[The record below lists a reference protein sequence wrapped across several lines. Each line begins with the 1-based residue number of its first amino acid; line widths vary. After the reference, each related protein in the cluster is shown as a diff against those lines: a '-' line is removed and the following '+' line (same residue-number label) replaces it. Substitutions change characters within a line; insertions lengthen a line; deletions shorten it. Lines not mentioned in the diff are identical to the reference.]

1 MTKRKHVS
9 PEALDASLLPKQRKP
24 IPHAFVL
31 DAIST
36 LSPYTRPMFGCL
48 AIYVKDKIVLI
59 LRDKPKSTADNG
71 VWLAT
76 TQEHHQSLRREFPNM
91 RSIQVLGKRVTGWQ
105 VLPVDA
111 PDFESAALRACE
123 LVLAGDPRIGKIP
136 GARTSKSGSKAT
148 GRSSKQIK
156 TSKKHGSTI
165 NFDTVRKIGLA
176 LPGVE
181 ESTAYGSPALKVHGK
196 LLACVPS
203 HRSAEPGSLV
213 VRIDFDDRAELLAAD
228 PDVYYV
234 TDHYLNYTSVLVRLS
249 RVTPDVLRDLLG
261 MAHKFVTG
269 EEGTMNRERALKVVL
284 VVVGL
289 LFCALVYPLMMFVKQ
304 EPALAMMLS
313 VYVTLGIFLLLA
325 ARNPSANRSLIAF
338 TAWSSFAHAVLMAGQ
353 AFANLIARG
362 ELIGSAVL
370 VVIGIALIA
379 LAPTKQTV
387 EQVSGAL
394 V

>member
-9 PEALDASLLPKQRKP
+9 PEGLDASLLPRQRKP

-48 AIYVKDKIVLI
+48 AIYVRDKIVLI
-59 LRDKPKSTADNG
+59 LRDKRTNTADNG

-136 GARTSKSGSKAT
+136 GARTSKSGSKAA
-148 GRSSKQIK
+148 GRFLKQIK
-156 TSKKHGSTI
+156 TSKHGSTI
-165 NFDTVRKIGLA
+165 NFDTVREIGLA

-196 LLACVPS
+196 LLACAPVN
-203 HRSAEPGSLV
+203 RSAEPGSLA
-213 VRIDFDDRAELLAAD
+213 VRVDFDDRAELLAAA

-234 TDHYLNYTSVLVRLS
+234 TDHYLNYSTVLVRLS
-249 RVTPDVLRDLLG
+249 SVTPDVLRDLLG
-261 MAHKFVTG
+261 MAHKFVTAH
-269 EEGTMNRERALKVVL
+269 EARRSPSRNRRKPV
-284 VVVGL
+284 
-289 LFCALVYPLMMFVKQ
+289 
-304 EPALAMMLS
+304 
-313 VYVTLGIFLLLA
+313 
-325 ARNPSANRSLIAF
+325 
-338 TAWSSFAHAVLMAGQ
+338 
-353 AFANLIARG
+353 
-362 ELIGSAVL
+362 
-370 VVIGIALIA
+370 
-379 LAPTKQTV
+379 
-387 EQVSGAL
+387 
-394 V
+394 